1 MRPLRGHIPGTG
13 ERTLAVNS
21 TLQERIDTMLK
32 RDVAVGVFF
41 AAAMWLTLLFVF
53 VVTARVVEDRG
64 VVLVLLGAAL
74 ALGVLNTLSLMSLI
88 SRYRNERQHVYGE
101 DIAHLDA
108 IKAAQQAN
116 RTGVA
121 SR

>member
-1 MRPLRGHIPGTG
+1 M
-13 ERTLAVNS
+13 NS

-32 RDVAVGVFF
+32 RDVAVGISF

-64 VVLVLLGAAL
+64 VVLVLLGSAL
-74 ALGVLNTLSLMSLI
+74 VLGVFNTLSLLSLV

-108 IKAAQQAN
+108 IKAAQQSDRA
-116 RTGVA
+116 GAA

>member
-1 MRPLRGHIPGTG
+1 MIPPAKQSPRGGRPRTVDMR
-13 ERTLAVNS
+13 
-21 TLQERIDTMLK
+21 D
-32 RDVAVGVFF
+32 
-41 AAAMWLTLLFVF
+41 
-53 VVTARVVEDRG
+53 
-64 VVLVLLGAAL
+64 
-74 ALGVLNTLSLMSLI
+74 VLNTLSLMSLI